1 MANEKSFQTYFM
13 KILPHGYRTSLV
25 NGSGFPDI
33 LAIRREEHFLIELK
47 MLHIGV
53 SGNKKLKG
61 LFQPTQIPWYYRYLK
76 EGGTR
81 LYVMFRLEDNYGLL
95 HVSKEFCKNI
105 NTLKYLDMVKDWAN
119 YTEYKSLKELVDENF
134 I

>member
-1 MANEKSFQTYFM
+1 MPSEKSFQSYVM
-13 KILPHGYRTSLV
+13 KILPHAYRTSLV

-33 LAIRREEHFLIELK
+33 LAIRDKEHFLIELK
-47 MLHIGV
+47 MLHIGP

-61 LFQPTQIPWYYRYLK
+61 IFQPTQIPWYYRYLK

-95 HVSKEFCKNI
+95 HVSKEFCRNI
-105 NTLKYLDMVKDWAN
+105 STYKYLDMYVSSRYK
-119 YTEYKSLKELVDENF
+119 EYKTLKELVDENF
-134 I
+134 S